1 MAAIPT
7 SSSSRKM
14 PRKKVFVKRLWKGAQ
29 WKLSEATEPSRG
41 IPLKRTLREQVLAEW
56 RGVAEPAPSPERT
69 VSVKELIAQLA
80 PKLGLQNR
88 LREEEM
94 LAAWNEIV
102 GEFFAQHSRPARL
115 VNGVLFVLVLQPTV
129 LYELDRRWKG
139 MILEKIRVRFGSRLV
154 REIRFSVG

>member
-1 MAAIPT
+1 MVAIPT
-7 SSSSRKM
+7 SSSSRKA
-14 PRKKVFVKRLWKGAQ
+14 PRKKVFAKRLWKGVR
-29 WKLSEATEPSRG
+29 WKLSVATEPSRW

-56 RGVAEPAPSPERT
+56 RGISEPAPSPERT

-115 VNGVLFVLVLQPTV
+115 VNGVLYVLVLQPTV

-154 REIRFSVG
+154 KEIRFSVG

>member
-1 MAAIPT
+1 M
-7 SSSSRKM
+7 
-14 PRKKVFVKRLWKGAQ
+14 
-29 WKLSEATEPSRG
+29 
-41 IPLKRTLREQVLAEW
+41 KRTLREQVLAEW
-56 RGVAEPAPSPERT
+56 RGVSEPASLPERT

-115 VNGVLFVLVLQPTV
+115 VNGVLHVLVLQPTV

-139 MILEKIRVRFGSRLV
+139 MILEKIRVRFGSKLV
-154 REIRFSVG
+154 KEIRFSVG

>member
-1 MAAIPT
+1 M
-7 SSSSRKM
+7 
-14 PRKKVFVKRLWKGAQ
+14 
-29 WKLSEATEPSRG
+29 
-41 IPLKRTLREQVLAEW
+41 KRTLREQVLAEW
-56 RGVAEPAPSPERT
+56 RGVSEPAPSPERT

-115 VNGVLFVLVLQPTV
+115 VNGVLQVLVLQPTV
-129 LYELDRRWKG
+129 LYELDRRWK
-139 MILEKIRVRFGSRLV
+139 RSA
-154 REIRFSVG
+154 FSESKPSDTASGGG

>member
-1 MAAIPT
+1 
-7 SSSSRKM
+7 M
-14 PRKKVFVKRLWKGAQ
+14 PGGGDRERWNVAG
-29 WKLSEATEPSRG
+29 KLTG
-41 IPLKRTLREQVLAEW
+41 FHLKRTLREQVLAEW
-56 RGVAEPAPSPERT
+56 RGVSEPAPTPDRT

-102 GEFFAQHSRPARL
+102 GDFFAQHSRPARL
-115 VNGVLFVLVLQPTV
+115 VNGVLQVLVLQPTV
-129 LYELDRRWKG
+129 LYELDRRWKA

>member
-1 MAAIPT
+1 VPGGGYRERR
-7 SSSSRKM
+7 SVVGKL
-14 PRKKVFVKRLWKGAQ
+14 RLN
-29 WKLSEATEPSRG
+29 R

-56 RGVAEPAPSPERT
+56 RGVSEPAPSPDRT

-115 VNGVLFVLVLQPTV
+115 VNGVLHVLVLQPTV

>member
-1 MAAIPT
+1 M
-7 SSSSRKM
+7 
-14 PRKKVFVKRLWKGAQ
+14 
-29 WKLSEATEPSRG
+29 
-41 IPLKRTLREQVLAEW
+41 
-56 RGVAEPAPSPERT
+56 PSPERT

-115 VNGVLFVLVLQPTV
+115 ANGVLHVLVLQPTV

-139 MILEKIRVRFGSRLV
+139 MILEKIRVRCGSRLV

>member
-1 MAAIPT
+1 M
-7 SSSSRKM
+7 
-14 PRKKVFVKRLWKGAQ
+14 
-29 WKLSEATEPSRG
+29 
-41 IPLKRTLREQVLAEW
+41 KRTLREQVLAEW
-56 RGVAEPAPSPERT
+56 RGVSEPAPSPERT

-115 VNGVLFVLVLQPTV
+115 VNGVLYVLVLQPTV

-139 MILEKIRVRFGSRLV
+139 MILEKIRVRFGLRLV
-154 REIRFSVG
+154 KEIRFSVG

>member
-1 MAAIPT
+1 
-7 SSSSRKM
+7 
-14 PRKKVFVKRLWKGAQ
+14 
-29 WKLSEATEPSRG
+29 
-41 IPLKRTLREQVLAEW
+41 LKRTLREQVLAEW
-56 RGVAEPAPSPERT
+56 RGVSEPAPIPERT
-69 VSVKELIAQLA
+69 VSVKEVIAQLA

-115 VNGVLFVLVLQPTV
+115 ANGVLQVLVLQPTV
-129 LYELDRRWKG
+129 LYELDRQWKG
-139 MILEKIRVRFGSRLV
+139 MILEKIRMRFGSKLV

>member
-1 MAAIPT
+1 M
-7 SSSSRKM
+7 
-14 PRKKVFVKRLWKGAQ
+14 
-29 WKLSEATEPSRG
+29 
-41 IPLKRTLREQVLAEW
+41 KRTLREQVLAEW
-56 RGVAEPAPSPERT
+56 RGVWETAPSPDRT
-69 VSVKELIAQLA
+69 VSVKEVIGQLA
-80 PKLGLQNR
+80 PKLGLQTR

-94 LAAWNEIV
+94 LAAWSEIV

-115 VNGVLFVLVLQPTV
+115 VNGVLQVRVLQPTV

>member
-1 MAAIPT
+1 MSGGGYRERRNLA
-7 SSSSRKM
+7 S
-14 PRKKVFVKRLWKGAQ
+14 
-29 WKLSEATEPSRG
+29 KLTG

-56 RGVAEPAPSPERT
+56 RGVSEPAPSPERT

-115 VNGVLFVLVLQPTV
+115 VNGVLYVLVLQPTV

-139 MILEKIRVRFGSRLV
+139 MILEKIRVRFGLRLV
-154 REIRFSVG
+154 KEIRFSVG